1 MQKFLLFMLYIF
13 FECYFLVL
21 FFALHNV
28 DGYLRHM
35 GADFI
40 YTDVWYGL
48 YESEMP
54 KEERVR
60 ILDDSFRGKLHPYV
74 LNFLKVLTEKG
85 YMKHFSGC
93 CQMYKQQYN
102 LDNGIVPVTA
112 YTAVPL
118 SDELRSKLTA
128 KLSTVTGKT
137 IELDCRIDPETL
149 GGVRL
154 DFDGKQVD
162 GTVRR
167 RLEDIRGLLKN
178 TVL

>member
-1 MQKFLLFMLYIF
+1 MTEVATTYGQAMYDLARDEGKSQTILAELSALDQSLKAAPEFLQLLSAPNI
-13 FECYFLVL
+13 
-21 FFALHNV
+21 
-28 DGYLRHM
+28 
-35 GADFI
+35 
-40 YTDVWYGL
+40 
-48 YESEMP
+48 P
-54 KEERVR
+54 KEERVQ
-60 ILDDSFRGKLHPYV
+60 ILDDSFRGKIEPYV

-85 YMKHFSGC
+85 YMRHFSGC
-93 CQMYKQQYN
+93 CQYYKQQYN
-102 LDNGIVPVTA
+102 KDNGIVPVVA

-118 SDELRSKLTA
+118 SDELRRKLTA

-167 RLEDIRGLLKN
+167 RLEDIRGILKN

>member
-1 MQKFLLFMLYIF
+1 MTEVATTYGQAMYDLARDEGKSQQILAELSVLDQSLSAEPEFIQLLSSPNI
-13 FECYFLVL
+13 
-21 FFALHNV
+21 
-28 DGYLRHM
+28 
-35 GADFI
+35 
-40 YTDVWYGL
+40 
-48 YESEMP
+48 P
-54 KEERVR
+54 KEERGQ
-60 ILDDSFRGKLHPYV
+60 ILDDSFRGKIDPYV

-85 YMKHFSGC
+85 YMRHFSGC
-93 CQMYKQQYN
+93 CQFYRQCYN
-102 LDNGIVPVTA
+102 KDNGIMPVIA

-118 SDELRSKLTA
+118 SDELRRKLTA

>member
-1 MQKFLLFMLYIF
+1 MTEVATTYGQAMYDLARDEGKSQTILTELSALDQSLKAAPEFLQLLSAPN
-13 FECYFLVL
+13 L
-21 FFALHNV
+21 
-28 DGYLRHM
+28 
-35 GADFI
+35 
-40 YTDVWYGL
+40 
-48 YESEMP
+48 P
-54 KEERVR
+54 KEERVQ
-60 ILDDSFRGKLHPYV
+60 ILDDSFRGKIDPYV

-85 YMKHFSGC
+85 YMRHFSGC
-93 CQMYKQQYN
+93 CQYYKQQYN
-102 LDNGIVPVTA
+102 KDNGIVPVVA

-118 SDELRSKLTA
+118 SDELRRKLTA

-154 DFDGKQVD
+154 DFDGRQVD

>member
-1 MQKFLLFMLYIF
+1 MTEVATTYGQAMYDLAREEGLAKDLLAQLTALEESLLAEPAFLQLLSTPNI
-13 FECYFLVL
+13 
-21 FFALHNV
+21 
-28 DGYLRHM
+28 
-35 GADFI
+35 
-40 YTDVWYGL
+40 
-48 YESEMP
+48 P

-85 YMKHFSGC
+85 YIKHFSGC

>member
-1 MQKFLLFMLYIF
+1 MTEVATTYGQAMYDLARDEGKSRQILAELSVLDQSLSAEPEFIQLLGSPNI
-13 FECYFLVL
+13 
-21 FFALHNV
+21 
-28 DGYLRHM
+28 
-35 GADFI
+35 
-40 YTDVWYGL
+40 
-48 YESEMP
+48 P
-54 KEERVR
+54 KEERVQ
-60 ILDDSFRGKLHPYV
+60 ILDSSFRGKIDPYV

-85 YMKHFSGC
+85 YIRHFSGC
-93 CQMYKQQYN
+93 CQFYRQCYN
-102 LDNGIVPVTA
+102 KDNGIMPVIA

-118 SDELRSKLTA
+118 SEELRRKLTA

-167 RLEDIRGLLKN
+167 RLEDIRAVLKN

>member
-1 MQKFLLFMLYIF
+1 MTEVATTYGQAMYDLARDEGKSRQILAELSVLDQSLSAEPEFIQLLGSPNI
-13 FECYFLVL
+13 
-21 FFALHNV
+21 
-28 DGYLRHM
+28 
-35 GADFI
+35 
-40 YTDVWYGL
+40 
-48 YESEMP
+48 P
-54 KEERVR
+54 KEERVQ
-60 ILDDSFRGKLHPYV
+60 ILDSSFRGKIDPYV

-85 YMKHFSGC
+85 YMRHFSGC
-93 CQMYKQQYN
+93 CQFYRQCYN
-102 LDNGIVPVTA
+102 KDNGIMPVIA

>member
-1 MQKFLLFMLYIF
+1 MTEVATTYGQAMYDLARDEGKSQQILAELSALDQSLSNEPGFIQLLSAPNI
-13 FECYFLVL
+13 
-21 FFALHNV
+21 
-28 DGYLRHM
+28 
-35 GADFI
+35 
-40 YTDVWYGL
+40 
-48 YESEMP
+48 P

-60 ILDDSFRGKLHPYV
+60 ILDDSFRGKIDLYV
-74 LNFLKVLTEKG
+74 LNFLKLLTEKG
-85 YMKHFSGC
+85 YIRHFSGC
-93 CQMYKQQYN
+93 CKVYRQQYN
-102 LDNGIVPVTA
+102 KDNGIVPVVA
-112 YTAVPL
+112 YTAIPL
-118 SDELRSKLTA
+118 SDELRRKLTA

>member
-1 MQKFLLFMLYIF
+1 MTEVATTYGQAMYDLARDEGLAKELLGQLTALN
-13 FECYFLVL
+13 ECLSGEPGFTQLL
-21 FFALHNV
+21 STPN
-28 DGYLRHM
+28 
-35 GADFI
+35 I
-40 YTDVWYGL
+40 
-48 YESEMP
+48 P
-54 KEERVR
+54 KEERVQ
-60 ILDDSFRGKLHPYV
+60 ILDSSFRGKIDPYV
-74 LNFLKVLTEKG
+74 LNFLKILTEKG
-85 YMKHFSGC
+85 YMRHFTSC
-93 CQMYKQQYN
+93 CKVFKQQYN

>member
-1 MQKFLLFMLYIF
+1 MTEVATTYGQAMYDLARDENRSQKILAELSALDQSLKAAPEFLQLLSAPNI
-13 FECYFLVL
+13 
-21 FFALHNV
+21 
-28 DGYLRHM
+28 
-35 GADFI
+35 
-40 YTDVWYGL
+40 
-48 YESEMP
+48 P
-54 KEERVR
+54 KEERVQ
-60 ILDDSFRGKLHPYV
+60 ILDDSFRGKIEPYV

-85 YMKHFSGC
+85 YMRHFSGC
-93 CQMYKQQYN
+93 CQYYKQQYN
-102 LDNGIVPVTA
+102 KDNGIVPVVA

-118 SDELRSKLTA
+118 SDELRRKLTA

>member
-1 MQKFLLFMLYIF
+1 MTEAATTYGQAMYDLAREENLSKALLDELTALSGS
-13 FECYFLVL
+13 FEKEPE
-21 FFALHNV
+21 
-28 DGYLRHM
+28 
-35 GADFI
+35 FI
-40 YTDVWYGL
+40 RL
-48 YESEMP
+48 LSSPNIP

-85 YMKHFSGC
+85 YMKHFTGC
-93 CQMYKQQYN
+93 CRVYRQQYN
-102 LDNGIVPVTA
+102 LDHGIVPVTA

-118 SDELRSKLTA
+118 SDELRRKLTA

>member
-1 MQKFLLFMLYIF
+1 MTEVATTYGQALYDLARDEGLSQQLLPELS
-13 FECYFLVL
+13 VL
-21 FFALHNV
+21 AQILQQEPGFAQLLSAPNIP
-28 DGYLRHM
+28 M
-35 GADFI
+35 
-40 YTDVWYGL
+40 
-48 YESEMP
+48 
-54 KEERVR
+54 EERISV
-60 ILDDSFRGKLHPYV
+60 LDTSFRGKLHPYV
-74 LNFLKVLTEKG
+74 LNFLKLLTEQG
-85 YMKHFSGC
+85 YMKHFDRC
-93 CQMYKQQYN
+93 CRHFRQQYN
-102 LDNGIVPVTA
+102 KDNGIVTVTA

-118 SDELRSKLTA
+118 NEELRGKLTN

-137 IELDCRIDPETL
+137 IELECRIDPETL

>member
-1 MQKFLLFMLYIF
+1 MTEIATTYGQAMYDLARDEGLAKDLL
-13 FECYFLVL
+13 EELV
-21 FFALHNV
+21 ALNESLTAES
-28 DGYLRHM
+28 G
-35 GADFI
+35 FI
-40 YTDVWYGL
+40 QLLSTPNI
-48 YESEMP
+48 P

-102 LDNGIVPVTA
+102 QDNGIVPVTA
-112 YTAVPL
+112 YTAVAL
-118 SDELRSKLTA
+118 SDELRAKLCA

-137 IELDCRIDPETL
+137 SELDCRIDPETL

>member
-1 MQKFLLFMLYIF
+1 MTEVATTYGQAMYDLARDEGKSQAILAELSALDQSLKAAPEFLQLLSAPNI
-13 FECYFLVL
+13 
-21 FFALHNV
+21 
-28 DGYLRHM
+28 
-35 GADFI
+35 
-40 YTDVWYGL
+40 
-48 YESEMP
+48 P
-54 KEERVR
+54 KEERVQ
-60 ILDDSFRGKLHPYV
+60 ILDDSFRGKIDPYV

-85 YMKHFSGC
+85 YMRHFSGC
-93 CQMYKQQYN
+93 CQYYRQQYN
-102 LDNGIVPVTA
+102 KDNGIVPVVA

-118 SDELRSKLTA
+118 SDELRRKLTA

-154 DFDGKQVD
+154 DFDGRQVD

>member
-1 MQKFLLFMLYIF
+1 MTEVATTYGQAMYDLARDEGKSRQILAELSVLDQSLSAEPEFIQLLGSPNI
-13 FECYFLVL
+13 
-21 FFALHNV
+21 
-28 DGYLRHM
+28 
-35 GADFI
+35 
-40 YTDVWYGL
+40 
-48 YESEMP
+48 P
-54 KEERVR
+54 KEERVQ
-60 ILDDSFRGKLHPYV
+60 ILDSSFRGKIDPYV

-85 YMKHFSGC
+85 YIRHFSGC
-93 CQMYKQQYN
+93 CQFYRQCYN
-102 LDNGIVPVTA
+102 KDNGIMPVVA

-118 SDELRSKLTA
+118 SEELRRKLTA

>member
-1 MQKFLLFMLYIF
+1 MTEVATTYGQAMYDLARDEGLAKELLGQLTALN
-13 FECYFLVL
+13 ECLSGEPGFTQLL
-21 FFALHNV
+21 STPK
-28 DGYLRHM
+28 
-35 GADFI
+35 I
-40 YTDVWYGL
+40 
-48 YESEMP
+48 P

-102 LDNGIVPVTA
+102 QDNGIVPVTA

-137 IELDCRIDPETL
+137 IEPDCRIDPETL

-167 RLEDIRGLLKN
+167 RREDIRGLLKN

>member
-1 MQKFLLFMLYIF
+1 MTEVATTYGQAMYDLARDEGKSRQILAELSVLDQSLSAEPEFIQLLSSPNI
-13 FECYFLVL
+13 
-21 FFALHNV
+21 
-28 DGYLRHM
+28 
-35 GADFI
+35 
-40 YTDVWYGL
+40 
-48 YESEMP
+48 P
-54 KEERVR
+54 KEERVQ
-60 ILDDSFRGKLHPYV
+60 ILDSSFRGKIDPYV

-85 YMKHFSGC
+85 YMRHFSGC
-93 CQMYKQQYN
+93 CQFYRQCYN
-102 LDNGIVPVTA
+102 KDNGIMPVIA

-118 SDELRSKLTA
+118 SDELRRKLTA

-154 DFDGKQVD
+154 DFDGRQVD

-167 RLEDIRGLLKN
+167 RLEDIRSILKN

>member
-1 MQKFLLFMLYIF
+1 MTEVATTYGQAMYDLARDEGLAKELLGQLTALN
-13 FECYFLVL
+13 ECLSGEPGFTQLL
-21 FFALHNV
+21 STPN
-28 DGYLRHM
+28 
-35 GADFI
+35 I
-40 YTDVWYGL
+40 
-48 YESEMP
+48 P

-118 SDELRSKLTA
+118 SDEPRSKLTA
-128 KLSTVTGKT
+128 KLSTLTGKT

-149 GGVRL
+149 GGVQIGRASCRER
-154 DFDGKQVD
+154 V
-162 GTVRR
+162 
-167 RLEDIRGLLKN
+167 
-178 TVL
+178 

>member
-1 MQKFLLFMLYIF
+1 M
-13 FECYFLVL
+13 
-21 FFALHNV
+21 
-28 DGYLRHM
+28 
-35 GADFI
+35 
-40 YTDVWYGL
+40 TDVATTYGQAL
-48 YESEMP
+48 YDLARDEGLSQSLLAELTALSQSLQDEPGFAQLLSAPNIP

-102 LDNGIVPVTA
+102 QDNGIVPVTA

-167 RLEDIRGLLKN
+167 RLEDIRGILKN

>member
-1 MQKFLLFMLYIF
+1 MTEVATTYGQAMYDLARDEGKSQQILAELSVLDQSLSAEPEFIQLLGSPNI
-13 FECYFLVL
+13 
-21 FFALHNV
+21 
-28 DGYLRHM
+28 
-35 GADFI
+35 
-40 YTDVWYGL
+40 
-48 YESEMP
+48 P
-54 KEERVR
+54 KEERVQ
-60 ILDDSFRGKLHPYV
+60 ILDSSFRGKIDPYV

-85 YMKHFSGC
+85 YMRHFSGC
-93 CQMYKQQYN
+93 CQFYRQCYN
-102 LDNGIVPVTA
+102 KDNGIMPVVA

-118 SDELRSKLTA
+118 SEELRRKLTA

-167 RLEDIRGLLKN
+167 RLEDIRGILKN

>member
-1 MQKFLLFMLYIF
+1 MTEVATTYGQAMYDLARDEGLAKDLLGELT
-13 FECYFLVL
+13 
-21 FFALHNV
+21 ALN
-28 DGYLRHM
+28 
-35 GADFI
+35 
-40 YTDVWYGL
+40 
-48 YESEMP
+48 ESLGREPGFVQLLSTPNIP
-54 KEERVR
+54 KEEHVR

-74 LNFLKVLTEKG
+74 LNFLKLLTEKG
-85 YMKHFSGC
+85 YMRHFSGC
-93 CQMYKQQYN
+93 CQVYRQQYN
-102 LDNGIVPVTA
+102 RDNGIVPVTA
-112 YTAVPL
+112 YTAIPL
-118 SDELRSKLTA
+118 SSELRRKLTA

>member
-1 MQKFLLFMLYIF
+1 MTEVATTYGQAMYDLAREENLSKQLLDELTALSGS
-13 FECYFLVL
+13 FE
-21 FFALHNV
+21 
-28 DGYLRHM
+28 GEPE
-35 GADFI
+35 FI
-40 YTDVWYGL
+40 RL
-48 YESEMP
+48 LSSPNIP

-85 YMKHFSGC
+85 YMKHFTGC
-93 CQMYKQQYN
+93 CRVYRQQYN
-102 LDNGIVPVTA
+102 LDHGIVPVTA

-118 SDELRSKLTA
+118 SDELRRKLTA

>member
-1 MQKFLLFMLYIF
+1 MTEVATTYGQAMYDLARDEGKSQQILAELSVLDQSLSAEPEFIQLLSSPNI
-13 FECYFLVL
+13 
-21 FFALHNV
+21 
-28 DGYLRHM
+28 
-35 GADFI
+35 
-40 YTDVWYGL
+40 
-48 YESEMP
+48 P
-54 KEERVR
+54 KEERVQ
-60 ILDDSFRGKLHPYV
+60 ILDSSFRGKIDPHV

-85 YMKHFSGC
+85 YMRHFSGC
-93 CQMYKQQYN
+93 CQFYRQCYN
-102 LDNGIVPVTA
+102 KDNGIMPVVA

-118 SDELRSKLTA
+118 SDELRRKLTA

>member
-1 MQKFLLFMLYIF
+1 MTEVATTYGQAMYDLARDEGKSRQILAELSVLDQSLSAEPEFIQLLGSPNI
-13 FECYFLVL
+13 
-21 FFALHNV
+21 
-28 DGYLRHM
+28 
-35 GADFI
+35 
-40 YTDVWYGL
+40 
-48 YESEMP
+48 P
-54 KEERVR
+54 KEERVQ
-60 ILDDSFRGKLHPYV
+60 ILDSSFRGKIDPYV

-85 YMKHFSGC
+85 YIRHFSGC
-93 CQMYKQQYN
+93 CQFYRQCYN
-102 LDNGIVPVTA
+102 KDNGIMPVVA

-118 SDELRSKLTA
+118 SDELRRKLTA

>member
-1 MQKFLLFMLYIF
+1 MTEVATTYGQAMYDLARDEGKSQQILTELSVLDQSLSVEPEFLQLLSSPNI
-13 FECYFLVL
+13 
-21 FFALHNV
+21 
-28 DGYLRHM
+28 
-35 GADFI
+35 
-40 YTDVWYGL
+40 
-48 YESEMP
+48 P
-54 KEERVR
+54 KEERVQ
-60 ILDDSFRGKLHPYV
+60 ILDDSFRGKLDPYV

-85 YMKHFSGC
+85 YVRHFSGC
-93 CQMYKQQYN
+93 CQFYRQCYN
-102 LDNGIVPVTA
+102 KDNGIMPVVA

-118 SDELRSKLTA
+118 SDELRRKLTA

-154 DFDGKQVD
+154 DFDGRQID

-167 RLEDIRGLLKN
+167 RLEDIRGILKN

>member
-1 MQKFLLFMLYIF
+1 MTEVATTYGQAMYDLARDEGKSQQILAELSVLDQSLSAEPEFIQLLSSPNI
-13 FECYFLVL
+13 
-21 FFALHNV
+21 
-28 DGYLRHM
+28 
-35 GADFI
+35 
-40 YTDVWYGL
+40 
-48 YESEMP
+48 P
-54 KEERVR
+54 KEERVQ
-60 ILDDSFRGKLHPYV
+60 ILDSSFRGKIDPYV

-85 YMKHFSGC
+85 YMRHFSGC
-93 CQMYKQQYN
+93 CQFYRQCYN
-102 LDNGIVPVTA
+102 KDNGIMPVIA

-118 SDELRSKLTA
+118 SDELRRKLTA

-154 DFDGKQVD
+154 DFDGRQVD